1 MKKTKITAAAIAA
14 VMAMSM
20 VGGVSASADF
30 MSADNANGFNVVE
43 GGENTLVD
51 ELRGKFIEAGY
62 SISDDDFVYSE
73 VDGGV
78 VIHHYVGYEP
88 KIVIPAEINGK
99 EVLGLENYRIPGEY
113 GWETYTPFWG
123 LTIVDEVEFEAP
135 LTNLETSFV
144 SCVCLRKVTLPKTL
158 VTMMEPGEDGSYAFA
173 DCRCLEEVNFPKSF
187 KYIDGE
193 AFACTPWLDN
203 QKGLV
208 IVGKT
213 LLSGKNAKGNVT
225 IPNKVEWISSSA
237 FYNNDNITELTI
249 PARVKMIESCA
260 IGDCDSLRK
269 LTIRNGVK
277 NNRTDLRVC
286 GKLQKVII
294 PPSFGVDST
303 INLLGY
309 DWMMNK
315 RPTYYYYNDTMAAN
329 VLDSDAYSSLKK
341 SVLPGKT
348 SKVTVS
354 AGKRTAKVTW
364 KKVSFAEGY
373 EVVISSSKTF
383 SKGFRVA
390 TIKNNNTTTRTFK
403 NLKKGKKYYVHMRTY
418 KTIDHVRY
426 YGNYTKTKTITVK

>member
-158 VTMMEPGEDGSYAFA
+158 VTMME
-173 DCRCLEEVNFPKSF
+173 
-187 KYIDGE
+187 
-193 AFACTPWLDN
+193 
-203 QKGLV
+203 
-208 IVGKT
+208 
-213 LLSGKNAKGNVT
+213 
-225 IPNKVEWISSSA
+225 SA
-237 FYNNDNITELTI
+237 F
-249 PARVKMIESCA
+249 
-260 IGDCDSLRK
+260 
-269 LTIRNGVK
+269 GV
-277 NNRTDLRVC
+277 LV
-286 GKLQKVII
+286 
-294 PPSFGVDST
+294 
-303 INLLGY
+303 
-309 DWMMNK
+309 
-315 RPTYYYYNDTMAAN
+315 
-329 VLDSDAYSSLKK
+329 
-341 SVLPGKT
+341 
-348 SKVTVS
+348 
-354 AGKRTAKVTW
+354 
-364 KKVSFAEGY
+364 
-373 EVVISSSKTF
+373 
-383 SKGFRVA
+383 
-390 TIKNNNTTTRTFK
+390 
-403 NLKKGKKYYVHMRTY
+403 
-418 KTIDHVRY
+418 
-426 YGNYTKTKTITVK
+426 